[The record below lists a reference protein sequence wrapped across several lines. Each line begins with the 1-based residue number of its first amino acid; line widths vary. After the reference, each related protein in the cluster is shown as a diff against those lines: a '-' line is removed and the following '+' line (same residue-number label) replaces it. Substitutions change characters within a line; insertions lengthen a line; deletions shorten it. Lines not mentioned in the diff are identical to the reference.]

1 MGIADI
7 RAAFNSVAES
17 AGFACS
23 QAFMDMTNVG
33 GAEKQILT
41 FWGRKAD
48 GDMFNIRSDL
58 VPAGGDLSAA
68 ARKAAQA
75 LIDGAPAP

>member
-7 RAAFNSVAES
+7 RAAFNAVGEP
-17 AGFACS
+17 AGFTCS
-23 QAFMDMTNVG
+23 QAFMDMTNLDG
-33 GAEKQILT
+33 KEWQILT

-48 GDMFNIRSDL
+48 GYMFNIKSDL

-68 ARKAAQA
+68 ARKAAQT
-75 LIDGAPAP
+75 LIDGAPKP